1 MIENTIVAKPNE
13 HWARCPV
20 ALLIAK
26 KSCPPTEQDII
37 DHCRASMAHFKMP
50 RTVIFWRTAQALG
63 RQDVRIQPM

>member
-1 MIENTIVAKPNE
+1 M
-13 HWARCPV
+13 

-50 RTVIFWRTAQALG
+50 RTVIFGELPKTSTGKVQKFK
-63 RQDVRIQPM
+63 VRERANNLEVGSV